1 MESWKLKLAGHWNE
15 VKGQIRQKYANV
27 IEDDLLYE
35 KGKEEELLGK
45 LQVISGKTKQDLADW
60 IEKL

>member
-15 VKGQIRQKYANV
+15 VKGQIKQKYANV
-27 IEDDLLYE
+27 TDDDLLYE
-35 KGKEEELLGK
+35 KGKEDEFLGK
-45 LQVISGKTKQDLADW
+45 LQLKLGKSKQDLADW